1 MMVKK
6 IFVIC
11 VCAITPVLFSN
22 LALGERIYSH
32 FNRLPLMRD
41 EALRD
46 GNERAVRNI
55 DYVKNTHEGEYFE
68 VDNEKPPIES
78 LVTKK
83 NKTRQSKPLESKT
96 DEDLLIAYYKKV
108 DSYAQDYDR
117 IKTSFQMRK
126 ISDPVAMSEFKS
138 LFAKYPNFSSS
149 PRAIGVIQLSL
160 GQAQEASTFFR
171 MAIET
176 NERDPIALASESIAI
191 YTLGKKNE
199 AKSFAKKA
207 KEVDPTLSFLGS
219 WEIDYLLQ
227 GNPGIIKDWRIYM
240 DLKRETR

>member
-1 MMVKK
+1 MGVKK

-11 VCAITPVLFSN
+11 VCAILPVLFST

-55 DYVKNTHEGEYFE
+55 DYVKNTHDGEYFE
-68 VDNEKPPIES
+68 VDNETPPIES

-108 DSYAQDYDR
+108 DSYAQDYNQ
-117 IKTSFQMRK
+117 IMTSLQLRQ
-126 ISDPVAMSEFKS
+126 ISDSEAMREFES
-138 LFAKYPNFSSS
+138 LFGKYPTFSSS
-149 PRAIGVIQLSL
+149 PRAIGAIQLSQ
-160 GQAQEASTFFR
+160 GRFQEAS
-171 MAIET
+171 AIFKRALQV
-176 NERDPIALASESIAI
+176 NQRDPIALASESMAI
-191 YTLGKKNE
+191 HALGEKTE
-199 AKSFAKKA
+199 AKSYAKKA
-207 KEVDPTLSFLGS
+207 KEVDPTLYFLGA
-219 WEIDYLLQ
+219 WEMGYVLRN
-227 GNPGIIKDWRIYM
+227 NPKIYNDWASYMNIK
-240 DLKRETR
+240 

>member
-1 MMVKK
+1 MGVKK

-11 VCAITPVLFSN
+11 VCAIPPVLFST
-22 LALGERIYSH
+22 LALGERISSH

-46 GNERAVRNI
+46 GNERAVRNV
-55 DYVKNTHEGEYFE
+55 DYVQNTHEGEYFE

-78 LVTKK
+78 IVTKK

-108 DSYAQDYDR
+108 DSYAQDYDH
-117 IKTSFQMRK
+117 IKTSFQMKK
-126 ISDPVAMSEFKS
+126 ISEPIAMNEFKS
-138 LFAKYPNFSSS
+138 LFAKYPKFSSS
-149 PRAIGVIQLSL
+149 PRAIGVIHLSQ
-160 GQAQEASTFFR
+160 GQAQEASVFFR

-176 NERDPIALASESIAI
+176 NNRDPIALASESIAI
-191 YTLGKKNE
+191 YALGMKIE

-219 WEIDYLLQ
+219 WEIDYLLRR
-227 GNPGIIKDWRIYM
+227 NPEIYKDWRVYM
-240 DLKRETR
+240 DLK